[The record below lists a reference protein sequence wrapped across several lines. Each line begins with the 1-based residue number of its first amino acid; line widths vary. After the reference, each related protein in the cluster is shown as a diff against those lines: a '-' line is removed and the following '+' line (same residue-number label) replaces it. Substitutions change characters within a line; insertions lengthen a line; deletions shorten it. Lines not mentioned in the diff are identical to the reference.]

1 MRHAASYDE
10 PFAWWGAIW
19 SPPRERTVVDLIT
32 DGVLSAKLAGL
43 LWALL
48 ARRASIVVAAG
59 PSGAGKTTLLT
70 ALLDFLP
77 PDTRRL
83 YLRGCYESFGF
94 LEDPTIDPARTVL
107 LVNEISAH
115 LPTYLWGPA
124 VRRVFAAA
132 GRGFGLAATA
142 HATSVAELVAGL
154 TGHPLRVPL
163 RDLAAVDVVV
173 LLDAWEAGGSVL
185 RVVREVW
192 ILTRADEARGGLAVA
207 RVAAGTGEAPA
218 EHDLSAVARIVG
230 RMPGPSSSSGHS
242 GTGVEQDIA
251 ERTAALEGLAAASPA
266 GAASVRALL
275 VDAGTRWTS
284 FSERGSREPRE

>member
-10 PFAWWGAIW
+10 PFAWWGAVW
-19 SPPRERTVVDLIT
+19 SPPPERTVVDLIT

-59 PSGAGKTTLLT
+59 SSGAGKTTLLT

-77 PDTRRL
+77 SDTRRL

-94 LEDPTIDPARTVL
+94 LEDPAVDPARTVL

-142 HATSVAELVAGL
+142 HAASIAELVAGV
-154 TGHPLRVPL
+154 TGYPLRVPL

-173 LLDAWEAGGSVL
+173 LLDAWEAGGTL
-185 RVVREVW
+185 HRVVREVW
-192 ILTRADEARGGLAVA
+192 TL
-207 RVAAGTGEAPA
+207 APA
-218 EHDLSAVARIVG
+218 AIWA
-230 RMPGPSSSSGHS
+230 
-242 GTGVEQDIA
+242 T
-251 ERTAALEGLAAASPA
+251 ASPPR
-266 GAASVRALL
+266 ASSALAK
-275 VDAGTRWTS
+275 VHASRTTRWTAPPAS
-284 FSERGSREPRE
+284 HASSKITTSTAARSRSGTRSG